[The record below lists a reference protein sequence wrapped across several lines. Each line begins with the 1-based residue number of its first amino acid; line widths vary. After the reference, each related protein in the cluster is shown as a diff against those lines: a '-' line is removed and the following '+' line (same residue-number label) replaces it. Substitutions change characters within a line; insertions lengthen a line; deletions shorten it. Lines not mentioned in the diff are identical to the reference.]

1 MSWGIQQEHRSGVSQ
16 AVIEQEM
23 SGLALNHYL
32 QT

>member
-1 MSWGIQQEHRSGVSQ
+1 MSWGVQHEHRSGVSQ